1 MPTNVARIDA
11 CLSSSCGCPFGA
23 STLIGACPL
32 MNIPKPAALL
42 YFVQQYG
49 GFFGQIG
56 FLLYRVQHFDGNRS
70 E

>member
-1 MPTNVARIDA
+1 
-11 CLSSSCGCPFGA
+11 
-23 STLIGACPL
+23 

-56 FLLYRVQHFDGNRS
+56 FLLYRVQHFVGNRS
-70 E
+70 RIGVLSSNCCTEYNNDRIQ